1 MTVSHPPT
9 HSVEFDLLCL
19 AVRPKPDL
27 GRVLQILQDG
37 IDFTNLLDA
46 AANHGVRPQLIRSLA
61 ELSWATVPAERRSA
75 LEFFLRRHS
84 ARMLLLSDELGR
96 LAAAFAHD
104 GIPFAAFKG
113 AALATALYGDLSRR
127 EYNDIDIIVPEQRM
141 DDAERIITS
150 FGYRGA
156 QGDRAFR
163 RAFLNSQRQYAFHR
177 VDREVVI
184 DLHWA
189 FSGAHLPFPLT
200 PAEVWRDLDR
210 VSIGDREIPTVS
222 KENLALLL
230 AGHGTKETWRSLSW
244 VCDFAMLLERQP
256 DLDWLAIHRRAKAHG
271 CGNAVLLAGAMAN
284 ELLETSLPPAL
295 RQLID
300 GSTHVSVLAR
310 RLSRRLREGLPESEM
325 ERNFSDFHLCDR
337 RIDRLK
343 GAIRLAV
350 TPTSGDYEAMRLPPV
365 LWPAYYV
372 TRPFR
377 LAAKALAALR

>member
-1 MTVSHPPT
+1 MSPHTPARGT
-9 HSVEFDLLCL
+9 EFDLLCL

-27 GRVLQILQDG
+27 GRALQMLEGG
-37 IDFTNLLDA
+37 IDFTSLLDA

-61 ELSWATVPAERRSA
+61 ELSWATVPVERRSA
-75 LEFFLRRHS
+75 LELFLRRPS
-84 ARMLLLSDELGR
+84 ARMLFLSDELGR
-96 LAAAFAHD
+96 IAAALANE

-127 EYNDIDIIVPEQRM
+127 EYNDIDIIVPERRM
-141 DDAERIITS
+141 DDAERIVAS
-150 FGYRGA
+150 FGYLGA

-163 RAFLNSQRQYAFHR
+163 RAFLVNQRQYAFHR
-177 VDREVVI
+177 VDREVAI

-200 PAEVWRDLDR
+200 PADVWRDLDHIL
-210 VSIGDREIPTVS
+210 IGERAIPTVS

-230 AGHGTKETWRSLSW
+230 AGHGTKEAWRSLSW
-244 VCDFAMLLERQP
+244 ICDFAMLLDCQP
-256 DLDWLAIHRRAKAHG
+256 DLDWLSIHRRAKAHG
-271 CGNAVLLAGAMAN
+271 CGNAVLLAGAMAK
-284 ELLETSLPPAL
+284 ELLETSLPTTF
-295 RQLID
+295 RQLLD
-300 GSTHVSVLAR
+300 GSSRVSVLAG

-325 ERNFSDFHLCDR
+325 ERNFSDFHLCDS
-337 RIDRLK
+337 RIDMLK

-350 TPTSGDYEAMRLPPV
+350 TRTSGDYEAMKLPPA

-377 LAAKALAALR
+377 LAAKALGALR

>member
-1 MTVSHPPT
+1 MSPHTPAR
-9 HSVEFDLLCL
+9 SVEFDLLCL
-19 AVRPKPDL
+19 TVRPKPDL
-27 GRVLQILQDG
+27 GRALQILQDG
-37 IDFTNLLDA
+37 IDFTNLFDA

-61 ELSWATVPAERRSA
+61 ELSWATVPAARRSA
-75 LEFFLRRHS
+75 LEAFLRRHS
-84 ARMLLLSDELGR
+84 ARMLFLSDELGR
-96 LAAAFAHD
+96 IAGALAKE

-141 DDAERIITS
+141 DDAERMITS

-163 RAFLNSQRQYAFHR
+163 RAFLINQRQYAFHR
-177 VDREVVI
+177 ADREVAI

-200 PAEVWRDLDR
+200 PDDVWSDLDR
-210 VSIGDREIPTVS
+210 VLIGDREIPTVS

-230 AGHGTKETWRSLSW
+230 AGHGTKEVWRSLSW
-244 VCDFAMLLERQP
+244 VCDFAMLLDQQP
-256 DLDWLAIHRRAKAHG
+256 DLDWFAIHRRAKAHG
-271 CGNAVLLAGAMAN
+271 CGNAVLLAGAMAE

-295 RQLID
+295 GQLID
-300 GSTHVSVLAR
+300 GSAHVAALAG
-310 RLSRRLREGLPESEM
+310 RLSRRLREGLPEAEM
-325 ERNFSDFHLCDR
+325 ERNFSDFHLCDK

-350 TPTSGDYEAMRLPPV
+350 TRTSGDYEAIRLPPA